1 MRYDVAPTKTA
12 LFEYKE
18 QLAFSQEGRALLE
31 EKREVLVMQLLSILQ
46 TYKEKRHR
54 LEEVWGNFYQEFLL
68 LKTLSGEESVAE
80 MTCVDISH
88 PLSSVEM
95 TERTLMGVVLPS
107 LKPLLTDHVAVKN
120 FLSTNVFYD
129 DLYHQFRDLFSLLL
143 EVAQLESAVWRLAS
157 EIRRTQRKVNAL
169 DNIFIPE
176 FKEIVKFIADTLEE
190 RDRETLFQ
198 MKKVKKSH
206 GGGP

>member
-1 MRYDVAPTKTA
+1 MRYDIAPTKTA
-12 LFEYKE
+12 LFDYKE
-18 QLAFSQEGRALLE
+18 QLSFSQEGRNLLE

-46 TYKEKRHR
+46 TYKQKRHL
-54 LEEVWGNFYQEFLL
+54 LEEKWSNFYQEFLL

-80 MTCVDISH
+80 MTCVDVAH
-88 PLSSVEM
+88 PLSTVEM
-95 TERTLMGVVLPS
+95 TEKTLMGVVLPS
-107 LKPLLTDHVAVKN
+107 LKPLMKNQVSVKN

-129 DLYHQFRDLFSLLL
+129 DLYLQFQELFALLL

-198 MKKVKKSH
+198 MKKVKKSQ

>member
-1 MRYDVAPTKTA
+1 VRYDIAPTKTA
-12 LFEYKE
+12 LFDYKE
-18 QLAFSQEGRALLE
+18 QLSFSQEGRNLLE

-46 TYKEKRHR
+46 TYKQKRHL
-54 LEEVWGNFYQEFLL
+54 LEEKWSNFYQEFLL

-80 MTCVDISH
+80 MTCVDVAH
-88 PLSSVEM
+88 PLSTVEM
-95 TERTLMGVVLPS
+95 TEKTLMGVVLPS
-107 LKPLLTDHVAVKN
+107 LKPLLKNQVSVKN

-129 DLYHQFRDLFSLLL
+129 DLYLQFQELFALLL

-198 MKKVKKSH
+198 MKKVKKSQ

>member
-1 MRYDVAPTKTA
+1 MRYDIAPTKTT
-12 LFEYKE
+12 LFDYKE
-18 QLAFSQEGRALLE
+18 QLLFSQEGRNLLE
-31 EKREVLVMQLLSILQ
+31 EKREVLVMQLLSLLQ
-46 TYKEKRHR
+46 TYKQKRHL
-54 LEEVWGNFYQEFLL
+54 LEEKWGNFYQEFLL
-68 LKTLSGEESVAE
+68 LKTLSGEESVVE
-80 MTCVDISH
+80 MTCVDVVH
-88 PLSSVEM
+88 PLSTVEM
-95 TERTLMGVVLPS
+95 TEKTLMGVVLSS
-107 LKPLLTDHVAVKN
+107 LKPLLKKQVAVKN

-129 DLYHQFRDLFSLLL
+129 DLYLQFQELFALLL
-143 EVAQLESAVWRLAS
+143 EVSELESAVWRLAS

-198 MKKVKKSH
+198 MKKVKKSQ

>member
-1 MRYDVAPTKTA
+1 MRYDIAPTKTA
-12 LFEYKE
+12 LFDYKE
-18 QLAFSQEGRALLE
+18 QLSFSQEGRNLLE

-46 TYKEKRHR
+46 TYKQKRHL
-54 LEEVWGNFYQEFLL
+54 LEEKWSNFYQEFLL

-80 MTCVDISH
+80 MTCVDVAH
-88 PLSSVEM
+88 PLSTVEM
-95 TERTLMGVVLPS
+95 TEKTLMGVVLPS
-107 LKPLLTDHVAVKN
+107 LKPLLKNQVSVKN

-129 DLYHQFRDLFSLLL
+129 DLYLQFQELFALLL

-198 MKKVKKSH
+198 MKKVKKSQ